1 MGSLAARHL
10 NPMAEFAIAGVPRQ
24 LWLPCAARG
33 TSAAAPAGS
42 ATVLFGD
49 SLNLCENWPAPTVIV
64 SDGPYGLGSY
74 PGDPATPEGLAEC
87 YRPFLVKWY
96 ERALPSA
103 TLWFWNSENGWA
115 NCHRT
120 IEECGWEFRNCH
132 IWDKGLSHIA
142 GNCNSQTI
150 RKYPVVTEVCAQYV
164 RKNLLVSGNK
174 KLPIR
179 EWLRAEWLR
188 TGLPFKFA
196 NKACGVRDA
205 ATRKYFAKDHLWYF
219 PPAEAFVMI
228 AEYANRHGESGG
240 KPYFAKGDGTP
251 FSMREWELMRAKFHC
266 ELGVSNVWHYPA
278 VRGKERIRNG
288 TSCLHMNQKPLNLLE
303 QLIRSSSD
311 LNDNVWEPF
320 GGLCS
325 VAIASLR
332 TGRRCYSAE
341 LNRVYYE
348 NALRRIEDERDRL
361 ESI

>member
-1 MGSLAARHL
+1 
-10 NPMAEFAIAGVPRQ
+10 
-24 LWLPCAARG
+24 
-33 TSAAAPAGS
+33 
-42 ATVLFGD
+42 
-49 SLNLCENWPAPTVIV
+49 
-64 SDGPYGLGSY
+64 
-74 PGDPATPEGLAEC
+74 
-87 YRPFLVKWY
+87 
-96 ERALPSA
+96 
-103 TLWFWNSENGWA
+103 
-115 NCHRT
+115 
-120 IEECGWEFRNCH
+120 
-132 IWDKGLSHIA
+132 
-142 GNCNSQTI
+142 
-150 RKYPVVTEVCAQYV
+150 
-164 RKNLLVSGNK
+164 
-174 KLPIR
+174 
-179 EWLRAEWLR
+179 
-188 TGLPFKFA
+188 
-196 NKACGVRDA
+196 
-205 ATRKYFAKDHLWYF
+205 
-219 PPAEAFVMI
+219 MI